1 MIIVYLTCADE
12 KEADMISDTLLSK
25 KLVACAKK
33 LPIESAFWWE
43 GKIDTAEEVLVM
55 LETIEE
61 KFDAIEH
68 EVKELHSYDTPMLF
82 SIQVH
87 KTTDLVNKWLGEEIS

>member
-1 MIIVYLTCADE
+1 MIIVYLTCTDE